1 MPNPIFEERILPKKL
16 DLYCRAD
23 DGYHSTVTK
32 LNGGPSNA
40 KRLADIPYTGKQN
53 GVSKEERKSSSGS
66 DYSMGDSRRLSE
78 AGVRRSSGNSVV
90 LTEDTDSF
98 IIGDRVWVGG
108 TKPGQIAYIGE
119 TNFGTGDWAGIVLDE
134 PIGKN
139 DGSVGGTKYFQC
151 SPKKGIFARLTNLT
165 NAPLGS
171 AEDSIVQSS
180 FAKAKPLGFS
190 TPMPKR
196 QTSNVTAPVST
207 AAVQR
212 SVVKNVNQTP
222 ASRGNSELKVG
233 DRVIISSGQGSKLGV
248 LRYRGAAQFAPGEW
262 CGIELDDPLGKN
274 NGSVEGIKYFEC
286 EDKFGLF
293 APIGKVSKSPMSA
306 SRMSSN
312 CAIHK
317 TNKRSPGS
325 MSGSMISGVTAT
337 TMSSIPTRVRL
348 GVASLRYKQTK
359 VSDLDKLKT
368 QLTQLKNENELLRLQ
383 VTKAANQADVAEK
396 QLEETLKAQI
406 AKSSQDNSLLT
417 LQSQLDTLKKQLD
430 DEREKFQNLQFTIEE
445 QNVANVELQNK
456 NGELLIKIKE
466 QEADLEKERNLA
478 KDVEV
483 ETMKNFEKEEE
494 LCRLKEELDSLKKV
508 INNNEDEL
516 QKSVSNLSTEVI
528 DKDALLNT
536 LRQQL
541 NESTQ
546 NHERVLKETSEKLA
560 STTERLNK
568 VIEEKD
574 KKIEQNQEMIDQLNE
589 GIKSLSA
596 LKNEEHDE
604 IVNGLKNEITKLKD
618 EHKSVF
624 DQNERDVKKAI
635 EQHELM
641 VKELNDKLD
650 GLSDTKS
657 QEISRLQEKY
667 NDALR
672 LQSADQQTIANLKL
686 ELNATVDSLN
696 QLKINNFIFSKDVLE
711 AALKQQ
717 MESAMVTVTHLEHQ
731 FAKAVVITD
740 KQIKT
745 CNTAVLQIKEQI
757 VKSKA
762 QTETLYEDKL
772 REKEGEIE
780 ILTKKLNE
788 LTDIVEQREIGNK
801 ELNDQLTKALK
812 TAEEKSNQIIEL
824 EKKYNDLDT
833 QQNLTRNELEKEMA
847 GQLKTLKDELEDI
860 KLKKSAM
867 QEEHEKYVREMVNS
881 IGVKE
886 EQLNDN
892 KVVIE
897 NLKSSLADL
906 QTAKQNDLDAQS
918 ERLAQ
923 IENEK
928 QENFKRH
935 NSELTVRDEQIKT
948 LSNQLTNVVE
958 QHKIANKEL
967 NDQLTKALKTA
978 EEKSNQII
986 ELEKKFNDLDTQQNL
1001 SRNELEKELAG
1012 QLKTLNDELAD
1023 LKTKKITMQEEH
1035 EKYVKETVNS
1045 ISVKEEQLNA
1055 NKIIIENFK
1064 SSLAEL
1070 ETAKQNDLDAQ
1081 SKRLAQLENE
1091 KQENLKRHDS
1101 ELIARDEQIKTL
1113 SNQLTN
1119 VVEQHKIANK
1129 ELNDQ
1134 LTKALKTAEEKSNK
1148 IIELEKKYN
1157 DLNTQQNLSR
1167 NELEKELAGQLKTL
1181 NDELADLKTKKITM
1195 QEEHEKYVKEM
1206 VNSIGVKE
1214 EQLND
1219 NKVLIETLKSSLAKL
1234 QTAKQHDL
1242 DAQSERLAQLENEK
1256 QEYLKRHDSELIA
1269 RDEQIKT
1276 LSDQL
1281 EQTLNEK
1288 QKQHSSYSDL
1298 QKTLNTEIS
1307 NYQNE
1312 IDQLRDQIN
1321 DLQSMIALD
1330 GDKASDEIEL
1340 SRKELENIKSE
1351 NTKLLDAL
1359 KTLEHEKTTLEHQLE
1374 LIGTLEKDVKR
1385 LNEEIEEK
1393 SKTIAANDSKIEHI
1407 SEMAK
1412 QADVVFN
1419 NKLKAKDDE
1428 IERLFKVGE
1437 DKLVAER
1444 STLEKQTK
1452 LILEEKEKENA
1463 GLREKL
1469 SELYDVKIG
1478 LEKQLEISKTHEL
1491 QVNTLNETVQEKMKT
1506 IAENN
1511 AKIDELNDLVT
1522 KVKHDFEVSTKE
1534 KNNRINE
1541 VLKGE
1546 TEKLELEKIVE
1557 QYKMSM
1563 DEKDREIVEL
1573 KNCLQ
1578 EVAGKKTEKELILRL
1593 ESVNTDLEK
1602 EKTRAVNLESLK
1614 CDLEK
1619 KISEYKKDL
1628 NSMEETKT
1636 EMSKSLDKQREHNTE
1651 QINHIKSEVLL
1662 LNDENLKVK
1671 SEMED
1676 YKSKLSALQKT
1687 LNDKNQETETLKLLL
1702 SEKSTSNSEM
1712 ERLETLLE
1720 KQCGNREHL
1729 EFRIQELTDENHR
1742 LNERIE
1748 NIGKPLQDNNLINEK
1763 QKLEVKYEETYS
1775 MLKIKENHILVLQTE
1790 LNSYKLKDI
1799 AKVKNHNVQEKSDAH
1814 ILAEKNEEVKM
1825 LNSIILSLHKKLS
1838 AVMETDVSDYEIDKN
1853 PNGLTKEEY
1862 QKLYKTAKNN
1872 VKLKECENMT
1882 LQQEISKLKAEND
1895 RFAEYKTKCDSLE
1908 KDKKKLQQI
1917 VVNNESSRDGD
1928 NNKTGTKS
1936 ETAKILEEK
1945 DWQIN
1950 LLNNIIADLH
1960 AKVSDNKF
1968 KMESLE
1974 KQILDS
1980 GSGQNKKARI
1990 RTARLYCEQCEIFDA
2005 HDTEDCP
2012 EKPESPK
2019 FQKKHRIV
2027 NNDND
2032 DTLVE
2037 EPFCVCC
2044 DMFGHTA
2051 NECDSSLTF

>member
-1 MPNPIFEERILPKKL
+1 MSENPENKEIKSSGLKPPTKIPTMGVSRIPSSSSIKL
-16 DLYCRAD
+16 

-1113 SNQLTN
+1113 S
-1119 VVEQHKIANK
+1119 
-1129 ELNDQ
+1129 
-1134 LTKALKTAEEKSNK
+1134 
-1148 IIELEKKYN
+1148 
-1157 DLNTQQNLSR
+1157 
-1167 NELEKELAGQLKTL
+1167 
-1181 NDELADLKTKKITM
+1181 
-1195 QEEHEKYVKEM
+1195 
-1206 VNSIGVKE
+1206 
-1214 EQLND
+1214 
-1219 NKVLIETLKSSLAKL
+1219 
-1234 QTAKQHDL
+1234 
-1242 DAQSERLAQLENEK
+1242 
-1256 QEYLKRHDSELIA
+1256 
-1269 RDEQIKT
+1269 
-1276 LSDQL
+1276 DQL

>member
-1 MPNPIFEERILPKKL
+1 MSENPENKEIKSSGLKPPTKIPTMGVSRIPSSSSIKL
-16 DLYCRAD
+16 

-892 KVVIE
+892 KV
-897 NLKSSLADL
+897 
-906 QTAKQNDLDAQS
+906 
-918 ERLAQ
+918 
-923 IENEK
+923 
-928 QENFKRH
+928 
-935 NSELTVRDEQIKT
+935 
-948 LSNQLTNVVE
+948 
-958 QHKIANKEL
+958 
-967 NDQLTKALKTA
+967 
-978 EEKSNQII
+978 
-986 ELEKKFNDLDTQQNL
+986 
-1001 SRNELEKELAG
+1001 
-1012 QLKTLNDELAD
+1012 
-1023 LKTKKITMQEEH
+1023 
-1035 EKYVKETVNS
+1035 
-1045 ISVKEEQLNA
+1045 
-1055 NKIIIENFK
+1055 
-1064 SSLAEL
+1064 
-1070 ETAKQNDLDAQ
+1070 
-1081 SKRLAQLENE
+1081 
-1091 KQENLKRHDS
+1091 
-1101 ELIARDEQIKTL
+1101 
-1113 SNQLTN
+1113 
-1119 VVEQHKIANK
+1119 
-1129 ELNDQ
+1129 
-1134 LTKALKTAEEKSNK
+1134 
-1148 IIELEKKYN
+1148 
-1157 DLNTQQNLSR
+1157 
-1167 NELEKELAGQLKTL
+1167 
-1181 NDELADLKTKKITM
+1181 
-1195 QEEHEKYVKEM
+1195 
-1206 VNSIGVKE
+1206 
-1214 EQLND
+1214 
-1219 NKVLIETLKSSLAKL
+1219 LIETLKSSLAKL